1 MVRSILQYWVSIVL
15 YIITAGSVNVGGGCH
30 TQMVGLTWPHRVLW
44 LSNGGWSL
52 APRKAFEGLG
62 NPIHQGFCPRS
73 CQMPPHFPH
82 NPNHIS
88 PNVGYNVITHI
99 LGTRV
104 RKTSGGPHLPILSS
118 LNTSSCRFTF
128 QFICDQSLDFVLFR
142 KQVNPGMLR
151 KISMMEKCQSPGKWD
166 CPCPKCMRRSSP
178 AMPKVTK
185 IPAHANQGQT
195 CTTTVQGLVIARG
208 NITHT

>member
-104 RKTSGGPHLPILSS
+104 RKTSGGPHLPICVAWTPHPVNLLS
-118 LNTSSCRFTF
+118 N
-128 QFICDQSLDFVLFR
+128 LFES
-142 KQVNPGMLR
+142 KVW
-151 KISMMEKCQSPGKWD
+151 ISFYSESRLTLGC
-166 CPCPKCMRRSSP
+166 
-178 AMPKVTK
+178 
-185 IPAHANQGQT
+185 
-195 CTTTVQGLVIARG
+195 
-208 NITHT
+208 